1 MARLVPEVGTIFVN
15 CISNL
20 LATCCADARLKA
32 RQMQAAS
39 RWPEWMGFCP
49 LRSWPDRDSNTKKL
63 WIWSARK
70 AGRDVPEL
78 GHWPTQK
85 CDFHVISPDLIN
97 KLTDDRGSIGGTR
110 CGGPASDGWLCVL
123 AQTSGAACVG
133 PLRLVFFWCF
143 LAFFGCKFWLF
154 DVICLVTLS
163 DPWVLRYF
171 GSYFFES
178 LSLEI
183 FDHICWVV
191 QVWAHLLF
199 PYINCIDIYFADAYD
214 SDLPWAM
221 YLARVSGVECIIQSL
236 SHGAYRLYILTT
248 LQNEQCPR
256 PPVTSVIPKPGWL
269 RKVPIVLDCFH
280 QNLFIARCLE
290 PPNSTREHWGTRSW
304 LWEKFSLELSSTLA
318 RWRDNWPSNMG
329 CYGDLVSEDALLK
342 KTTNDI
348 QIFWDSFF
356 ASVCEGLRIAC
367 RTNERN
373 APSEAEPKIEF
384 RPSQFEL

>member
-1 MARLVPEVGTIFVN
+1 MLQYVYIYISFLNQLTISVFSLIFLVY
-15 CISNL
+15 L
-20 LATCCADARLKA
+20 LMSETHGSSGPWGWDHLRELHQQPAGHLLRGCQVKG
-32 RQMQAAS
+32 AANAGFRTS
-39 RWPEWMGFCP
+39 RWPVDGQNGWGFCP
-49 LRSWPDRDSNTKKL
+49 LRSWPDRDSNTKKQ

-143 LAFFGCKFWLF
+143 LALFGCKFWLF

-183 FDHICWVV
+183 FDNICWVV

-199 PYINCIDIYFADAYD
+199 LYINCLDIYFADAYD

-221 YLARVSGVECIIQSL
+221 YLARVSGVECIIQYL

-256 PPVTSVIPKPGWL
+256 PSVTSVIPKAGFCQ
-269 RKVPIVLDCFH
+269 KGSHSAGVFSSE
-280 QNLFIARCLE
+280 FIH
-290 PPNSTREHWGTRSW
+290 N
-304 LWEKFSLELSSTLA
+304 
-318 RWRDNWPSNMG
+318 
-329 CYGDLVSEDALLK
+329 
-342 KTTNDI
+342 
-348 QIFWDSFF
+348 
-356 ASVCEGLRIAC
+356 
-367 RTNERN
+367 
-373 APSEAEPKIEF
+373 
-384 RPSQFEL
+384 